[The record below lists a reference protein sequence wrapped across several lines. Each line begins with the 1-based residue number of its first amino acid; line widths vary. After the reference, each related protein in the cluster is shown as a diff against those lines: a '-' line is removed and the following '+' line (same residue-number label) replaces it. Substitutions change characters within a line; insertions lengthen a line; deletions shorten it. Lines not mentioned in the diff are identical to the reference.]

1 LSSKLKLKLQRME
14 KLNILIV
21 DDHKLFREGLKLL
34 LMNLEEIGEVW
45 EASDGEVF
53 LNMIKTCNPD
63 LVLMDIEMPKING
76 IEATTRALEIY
87 PDMKIMALSM
97 YGDEEYFQKMVD
109 AGVCGFLLKN
119 SEFSEVRKA
128 ISTAAQGN
136 NYFTEE
142 ILYRLVTRFKTKP
155 PQIDPIVAL
164 SDRELEVLLLI
175 CKGLSNQEIAEKL
188 FISKR
193 TVDHHRASLLT
204 KTNTRNAASLVI
216 YAIKHKMIE
225 V

>member
-1 LSSKLKLKLQRME
+1 MD

-21 DDHKLFREGLKLL
+21 DDHKLFREGLKILL
-34 LMNLEEIGEVW
+34 LNLEEIGCVW
-45 EASDGEVF
+45 EASDGEIF
-53 LNMIKTCNPD
+53 LNMLKNQVPD

-87 PDMKIMALSM
+87 PELKIMALSM
-97 YGDEEYFQKMVD
+97 YGDEEYFQKMID

-119 SEFSEVRKA
+119 SEFSEVKKA
-128 ISTAAQGN
+128 ILTASQGS

-142 ILYRLVTRFKTKP
+142 ILYRLVNRFKTKQP
-155 PQIDPIVAL
+155 LNSEPIVTL
-164 SDRELEVLLLI
+164 SDRELEVLKLI
-175 CKGLSNQEIAEKL
+175 CKGMSNQEIADTL

-204 KTNTRNAASLVI
+204 KTNTGNTASLVI
-216 YAIKHKMIE
+216 YAIKNKMVEI
-225 V
+225 

>member
-1 LSSKLKLKLQRME
+1 ME

-21 DDHKLFREGLKLL
+21 DDHKLFREGLKILL
-34 LMNLEEIGEVW
+34 KNLEDVNEVW
-45 EASDGEVF
+45 EAPDGEVF
-53 LNMIKTCNPD
+53 LNMIKTCHPD
-63 LVLMDIEMPKING
+63 LILMDIEMPRING
-76 IEATTRALEIY
+76 IEATIKALEMF
-87 PDMKIMALSM
+87 PDLKILALSM

-128 ISTAAQGN
+128 ITTVVQGN

-142 ILYRLVTRFKTKP
+142 ILYRLVNRFKTKP
-155 PQIDPIVAL
+155 SQTEPPVTL

-175 CKGLSNQEIAEKL
+175 CKGLSNQEIADQL

>member
-1 LSSKLKLKLQRME
+1 MEKLKL
-14 KLNILIV
+14 IIV

-34 LMNLEEIGEVW
+34 LRNLDEVGEVW
-45 EASDGEVF
+45 EAADGEIF
-53 LNMIKTCNPD
+53 LQMIRTCDPD
-63 LVLMDIEMPKING
+63 LVLMDIEMPRVNG
-76 IEATTRALEIY
+76 IDATTKALEQF
-87 PDMKIMALSM
+87 PDMKIIALSM

-109 AGVCGFLLKN
+109 AGVCGFLMKN
-119 SEFSEVRKA
+119 SEFSEVKKA
-128 ISTAAQGN
+128 IQNVVQGN

-142 ILYRLVTRFKTKP
+142 ILYKLVNRFKTRSP
-155 PQIDPIVAL
+155 VQEPMVIL
-164 SDRELEVLLLI
+164 SDREQEVLLLI
-175 CKGLSNQEIAEKL
+175 CKGLSNQEIADQL

>member
-1 LSSKLKLKLQRME
+1 ME

-21 DDHKLFREGLKLL
+21 DDHKLFREGLKILL
-34 LMNLEEIGEVW
+34 KNLDEIEEVW
-45 EASDGEVF
+45 EAPDGEVF
-53 LNMIKTCNPD
+53 LNMIKTCHPD

-76 IEATTRALEIY
+76 IEATIKALELF
-87 PDMKIMALSM
+87 PDLKILALSM

-119 SEFSEVRKA
+119 SEFSEVKKA
-128 ISTAAQGN
+128 ITTVVQGN

-142 ILYRLVTRFKTKP
+142 ILYRLVNRFKTKP
-155 PQIDPIVAL
+155 SQTEPPVTL
-164 SDRELEVLLLI
+164 SDRELEVLMLI
-175 CKGLSNQEIAEKL
+175 CKGLSNQEIADQL

>member
-1 LSSKLKLKLQRME
+1 MG

-21 DDHKLFREGLKLL
+21 DDHKLFREGLKFLL
-34 LMNLEEIGEVW
+34 SNLEEVGEVW

-53 LNMIKTCNPD
+53 LSMIKTCNPD
-63 LVLMDIEMPKING
+63 LVLMDIEMPKVNG
-76 IEATTRALEIY
+76 IEATSRALEMN
-87 PDMKIMALSM
+87 PDLKIMALSM

-109 AGVCGFLLKN
+109 AGICGFLLKN
-119 SEFSEVRKA
+119 SEFSEVKKA
-128 ISTAAQGN
+128 ILTVAQGN

-142 ILYRLVTRFKTKP
+142 ILYRLVDRFKTKTVQVDAP
-155 PQIDPIVAL
+155 VVL
-164 SDRELEVLLLI
+164 SDRELEVLQLI

-204 KTNTRNAASLVI
+204 KTSTGNAASLVI

>member
-1 LSSKLKLKLQRME
+1 ME

-21 DDHKLFREGLKLL
+21 DDHRLFREGLKLFL
-34 LMNLEEIGEVW
+34 TNLEEVGEVW

-53 LNMIKTCNPD
+53 LSMIKTFSPD
-63 LVLMDIEMPKING
+63 LVLMDIEMPRING
-76 IEATTRALEIY
+76 IDATIRALEAF

-97 YGDEEYFQKMVD
+97 YGDEEYFQKMID

-128 ISTAAQGN
+128 IITASQGS

-142 ILYRLVTRFKTKP
+142 ILYRLVNRFKTKP
-155 PQIDPIVAL
+155 AQVDPTVTL
-164 SDRELEVLLLI
+164 SDREIEVLQLI
-175 CKGLSNQEIAEKL
+175 CKGLSNQEIADKL

-204 KTNTRNAASLVI
+204 KTDTRNTASLVI

>member
-1 LSSKLKLKLQRME
+1 ME

-34 LMNLEEIGEVW
+34 LTSLEEIGEVQ

-53 LNMIKTCNPD
+53 LNMIKTYTPD
-63 LVLMDIEMPKING
+63 LVLMDIEMPRING
-76 IEATTRALEIY
+76 IEATIRALELH
-87 PDMKIMALSM
+87 PDLKIMALSM
-97 YGDEEYFQKMVD
+97 YGDEEYFQKMID

-119 SEFSEVRKA
+119 SDFSEVKKA
-128 ISTAAQGN
+128 ILTASQGN

-142 ILYRLVTRFKTKP
+142 ILYRLVNRIKTKST
-155 PQIDPIVAL
+155 QTDIAVAL
-164 SDRELEVLLLI
+164 SDREIEVLQLI
-175 CKGLSNQEIAEKL
+175 CKGLSNQEIADKL

-204 KTNTRNAASLVI
+204 KTETKNAASLVI

-225 V
+225 I

>member
-1 LSSKLKLKLQRME
+1 ME
-14 KLNILIV
+14 KLKILIV

-34 LMNLEEIGEVW
+34 LTNLEEIGEVW

-53 LNMIKTCNPD
+53 LNMIKYCSPD
-63 LVLMDIEMPKING
+63 LVLMDIEMPKVNG
-76 IEATTRALEIY
+76 IEATTRALEQF

-97 YGDEEYFQKMVD
+97 YGDEEYFQKMID

-119 SEFSEVRKA
+119 SEFSEVKKA
-128 ISTAAQGN
+128 ILTASQGN

-142 ILYRLVTRFKTKP
+142 ILYRLVNRFKTKA
-155 PQIDPIVAL
+155 PQIDPSVAL
-164 SDRELEVLLLI
+164 SDRELEVLSLI
-175 CKGLSNQEIAEKL
+175 CKGLSNQEIADKL

-204 KTNTRNAASLVI
+204 KTDTRNAASLVI

-225 V
+225 I

>member
-1 LSSKLKLKLQRME
+1 ME
-14 KLNILIV
+14 KLNIIIV
-21 DDHKLFREGLKLL
+21 DDHKLFREGLKIL
-34 LMNLEEIGEVW
+34 LMNLEEVNEVW
-45 EASDGEVF
+45 EAPDGEVF
-53 LNMIKTCNPD
+53 LNMLKTCHPD
-63 LVLMDIEMPKING
+63 LVLMDIEMPRING
-76 IEATTRALEIY
+76 VEATAKALELY
-87 PDMKIMALSM
+87 PDLKIMALSM
-97 YGDEEYFQKMVD
+97 YSDEEYFQKMVD

-119 SEFSEVRKA
+119 SEFSEVKKA
-128 ISTAAQGN
+128 ITSVVKGN

-142 ILYRLVTRFKTKP
+142 ILYRLVNRFKTKP
-155 PQIDPIVAL
+155 VQTEPPVML

-175 CKGLSNQEIAEKL
+175 CKGLSNQEIADQL

>member
-1 LSSKLKLKLQRME
+1 ME
-14 KLNILIV
+14 KLKIIIV
-21 DDHKLFREGLKLL
+21 DDHKLFREGLKILL
-34 LMNLEEIGEVW
+34 SNLEEVDEVL
-45 EASDGEVF
+45 EASDGEAF
-53 LNMIKTCNPD
+53 LNMLATCHPD
-63 LVLMDIEMPKING
+63 LVLMDIEMPRING
-76 IEATTRALEIY
+76 IEATTRAIEKFPEL
-87 PDMKIMALSM
+87 KILALSM
-97 YGDEEYFQKMVD
+97 YSDEEYFQKMVD

-119 SEFSEVRKA
+119 SEFSEVKKA
-128 ISTAAQGN
+128 INAVVQGN

-142 ILYRLVTRFKTKP
+142 ILYRLVNRFKTKP
-155 PQIDPIVAL
+155 AQTETPVTL

-175 CKGLSNQEIAEKL
+175 CKGLSNQEIADQL

-204 KTNTRNAASLVI
+204 KTDTRNAASLVI

>member
-1 LSSKLKLKLQRME
+1 ME
-14 KLNILIV
+14 KLNLLIV
-21 DDHKLFREGLKLL
+21 DDHKLFREGLRLL
-34 LMNLEEIGEVW
+34 LANLEEVGEIW
-45 EASDGEVF
+45 EAADGEIF
-53 LNMIKTCNPD
+53 LQMIKTHHPD

-76 IEATTRALEIY
+76 IEATTRALEQF
-87 PDMKIMALSM
+87 PDLKIMALSM
-97 YGDEEYFQKMVD
+97 FGDEEYFQKMID

-119 SEFSEVRKA
+119 SDFSEVKKA
-128 ISTAAQGN
+128 ITNVVQGN

-142 ILYRLVTRFKTKP
+142 ILYQLVNRFKSRTP
-155 PQIDPIVAL
+155 VPEPSLTL
-164 SDRELEVLLLI
+164 SDREQEVLLLI
-175 CKGLSNQEIAEKL
+175 CKGFSNQEIAEQL

-216 YAIKHKMIE
+216 YAIKNKMIE

>member
-1 LSSKLKLKLQRME
+1 MG

-21 DDHKLFREGLKLL
+21 DDHKLFREGLKFLL
-34 LMNLEEIGEVW
+34 SNLEEVGEVW

-63 LVLMDIEMPKING
+63 LVLMDIEMPKVSG
-76 IEATTRALEIY
+76 IEATARALMIY
-87 PDMKIMALSM
+87 PDLKIMALSM

-119 SEFSEVRKA
+119 SEFSEVKKA
-128 ISTAAQGN
+128 ILTVAQGN

-142 ILYRLVTRFKTKP
+142 ILYRLVDRFKTKTVQVDAP
-155 PQIDPIVAL
+155 VVL
-164 SDRELEVLLLI
+164 SDRELEVLQLI
-175 CKGLSNQEIAEKL
+175 CKGLSNQEIADKL

-204 KTNTRNAASLVI
+204 KTETGNAASLVI

>member
-1 LSSKLKLKLQRME
+1 ME
-14 KLNILIV
+14 KLNLMIV

-34 LMNLEEIGEVW
+34 LKNLEEIGEVW
-45 EASDGEVF
+45 EAADGEVF
-53 LNMIKTCNPD
+53 LSMIKTHRPD
-63 LVLMDIEMPKING
+63 VVLMDIEMPRLNG
-76 IEATTRALEIY
+76 IDATARALETQ
-87 PDMKIMALSM
+87 PDLKILALSM
-97 YGDEEYFQKMVD
+97 FGDEEYFQKMVD

-119 SEFSEVRKA
+119 SEFSEVKKA
-128 ISTAAQGN
+128 ILTVAQGN

-142 ILYRLVTRFKTKP
+142 ILYKLVNRFKTKTASP
-155 PQIDPIVAL
+155 EPALVL

-175 CKGLSNQEIAEKL
+175 CKGFSNQEIADQL

-204 KTNTRNAASLVI
+204 KTNTRNTASLVI
-216 YAIKHKMIE
+216 HAIKNKMIE

>member
-1 LSSKLKLKLQRME
+1 ME
-14 KLNILIV
+14 KLKIIIV
-21 DDHKLFREGLKLL
+21 DDHKLFREGLKILL
-34 LMNLEEIGEVW
+34 SNLEEVDEVL
-45 EASDGEVF
+45 EAPDGEAF
-53 LNMIKTCNPD
+53 LNMLTTCHPD
-63 LVLMDIEMPKING
+63 LVLMDIEMPRING
-76 IEATTRALEIY
+76 IEATIKALEMF
-87 PDMKIMALSM
+87 PDLKILALSM

-128 ISTAAQGN
+128 IMAVAQGN
-136 NYFTEE
+136 NYFTDE
-142 ILYRLVTRFKTKP
+142 ILYRLVNRFKTKTVHTEP
-155 PQIDPIVAL
+155 PVAL

-175 CKGLSNQEIAEKL
+175 CKGLSNQEIADKL

-204 KTNTRNAASLVI
+204 KTDTRNAASLVI
-216 YAIKHKMIE
+216 YAIKNKMIE

>member
-1 LSSKLKLKLQRME
+1 MG

-21 DDHKLFREGLKLL
+21 DDHKLFREGLKFLL
-34 LMNLEEIGEVW
+34 SNLEEVGEVW

-53 LNMIKTCNPD
+53 LSMIKSCNPD

-76 IEATTRALEIY
+76 IEATSRALEMN
-87 PDMKIMALSM
+87 PDLKIMALSM

-119 SEFSEVRKA
+119 SEFSEVKKA
-128 ISTAAQGN
+128 ILTVAQGN
-136 NYFTEE
+136 NYFTDE
-142 ILYRLVTRFKTKP
+142 ILYRLVDRFKTKTVQVDAP
-155 PQIDPIVAL
+155 VVL
-164 SDRELEVLLLI
+164 SDRELEVLQLI
-175 CKGLSNQEIAEKL
+175 CKGLSNQEIADKL

-204 KTNTRNAASLVI
+204 KTDTSNAASLVI
-216 YAIKHKMIE
+216 YAIRHKMIE

>member
-1 LSSKLKLKLQRME
+1 MEKLKL
-14 KLNILIV
+14 LIV

-34 LMNLEEIGEVW
+34 LASLEEVGEIR
-45 EASDGEVF
+45 EAADGEIF
-53 LNMIKTCNPD
+53 LQLIKTYHPD
-63 LVLMDIEMPKING
+63 LVLMDIEMPRVNG
-76 IEATTRALEIY
+76 IEATTKALEQY
-87 PDMKIMALSM
+87 PELKIMALSM
-97 YGDEEYFQKMVD
+97 FGDEEYFQKMID

-119 SEFSEVRKA
+119 SDFSEVKKA
-128 ISTAAQGN
+128 ISNAVQGN

-142 ILYRLVTRFKTKP
+142 ILNKLVNRFKSRSPVPEPTLT
-155 PQIDPIVAL
+155 L
-164 SDRELEVLLLI
+164 SDREQEVLLLI
-175 CKGLSNQEIAEKL
+175 CKGLSNQEIAEQL

-216 YAIKHKMIE
+216 YAIKNKMIE

>member
-1 LSSKLKLKLQRME
+1 MEKLKL
-14 KLNILIV
+14 LIV

-34 LMNLEEIGEVW
+34 LASLDEVGEIW
-45 EASDGEVF
+45 EAADGEVF
-53 LNMIKTCNPD
+53 LQLIKTCHPD
-63 LVLMDIEMPKING
+63 LVLMDIEMPRVNG
-76 IEATTRALEIY
+76 IEATTRALEQY
-87 PDMKIMALSM
+87 PELKIMALSM
-97 YGDEEYFQKMVD
+97 FGDEEYFQKMID

-119 SEFSEVRKA
+119 SDFSEVKKA
-128 ISTAAQGN
+128 ITNAVQGN

-142 ILYRLVTRFKTKP
+142 ILYKLVNRFKSRTSVP
-155 PQIDPIVAL
+155 EPSLSL
-164 SDRELEVLLLI
+164 SDREQEVLLLI
-175 CKGLSNQEIAEKL
+175 CKGLSNQEIAEQL

-216 YAIKHKMIE
+216 YAIKNKMIE

>member
-1 LSSKLKLKLQRME
+1 ME
-14 KLNILIV
+14 KLKILIV

-45 EASDGEVF
+45 EASDGEIF
-53 LNMIKTCNPD
+53 LNMIKTCDPD

-76 IEATTRALEIY
+76 IDATTRALEIY
-87 PDMKIMALSM
+87 PNMKIMALSM

-128 ISTAAQGN
+128 I
-136 NYFTEE
+136 
-142 ILYRLVTRFKTKP
+142 LYSLVNRFKTKP
-155 PQIDPIVAL
+155 PQVDPAVAL
-164 SDRELEVLLLI
+164 SDRELDVLLLI
-175 CKGLSNQEIAEKL
+175 CKGLSNQEIADKL

-204 KTNTRNAASLVI
+204 KTDTRNAASLVI

>member
-1 LSSKLKLKLQRME
+1 ME
-14 KLNILIV
+14 KLNLLIV
-21 DDHKLFREGLKLL
+21 DDHKLFREGLKILL
-34 LMNLEEIGEVW
+34 KNLEEVNEVW

-53 LNMIKTCNPD
+53 LSMIKTCRPD
-63 LVLMDIEMPKING
+63 LVLMDIEMPKVNG
-76 IEATTRALEIY
+76 IEATSKALELF
-87 PDMKIMALSM
+87 PDLKILALSM

-119 SEFSEVRKA
+119 SEFSEVKKA
-128 ISTAAQGN
+128 INAVVQGN

-142 ILYRLVTRFKTKP
+142 ILYRLVNRFKSKP
-155 PQIDPIVAL
+155 VQAEPLIAL

-175 CKGLSNQEIAEKL
+175 CKGLSNQEIADQL